1 MTPFASVSRTDDPL
15 QSRVERSE
23 TALVSCVPPN
33 TLRPPAVIL
42 IPPANDEEAA
52 EVERMFPPVK
62 VRPLVERRLEA
73 LSPWKVE
80 EAEVEVAL
88 IVERVSP
95 E

>member
-1 MTPFASVSRTDDPL
+1 M
-15 QSRVERSE
+15 ER
-23 TALVSCVPPN
+23 
-33 TLRPPAVIL
+33 I
-42 IPPANDEEAA
+42 
-52 EVERMFPPVK
+52 FPPVK

-80 EAEVEVAL
+80 EAVVEVAL